1 MIVQRAARRRAI
13 VAALAAVLAG
23 ACADVPIP
31 DDELPTGMVDR
42 PQPNA
47 IVKPMPLVVGGWA
60 VGPNGISELEIYLGD
75 ELKGITRPA
84 VARPD
89 VRQALPDLA
98 GDTDLHGWNLE
109 IEVGAARGPQTIMV
123 RIRDGM
129 GRIANLTTVPIIIE
143 PW

>member
-1 MIVQRAARRRAI
+1 MTVQRAARRAI
-13 VAALAAVLAG
+13 VAALAAAVLAG
-23 ACADVPIP
+23 SCADAPIP
-31 DDELPTGMVDR
+31 DAELPIGMVDR

-60 VGPNGISELEIYLGD
+60 IGPMGISEVEVYLGD
-75 ELKGITRPA
+75 DLKGVTRPA

-98 GDTDLHGWNLE
+98 GDTDLHGWNVE
-109 IEVGAARGPQTIMV
+109 IEVGAARGPQTI
-123 RIRDGM
+123 RIRVRDRE
-129 GRIANLTTVPIIIE
+129 GRVADLATVPIVIE

>member
-1 MIVQRAARRRAI
+1 MIVQRAARRAI

-31 DDELPTGMVDR
+31 DNELPIGVVDR

-47 IVKPMPLVVGGWA
+47 IVKPMPLVVGGWTI
-60 VGPNGISELEIYLGD
+60 GPNGISEIEIYLGD
-75 ELKGITRPA
+75 ELKGVTRPA

-98 GDTDLHGWNLE
+98 VDGDLHGWNME
-109 IEVGAARGPQTIMV
+109 IEVGPARGPQTLLIRV
-123 RIRDGM
+123 RDGQ
-129 GRIANLTTVPIIIE
+129 GRVAELASVPIVIE